1 MKPIS
6 FGFAV
11 FIWVYDVFFF
21 IVQDLLKILMIAGFE
36 SYYSIKI
43 KDKDFFPPVLTDTF
57 SQVKEGERRKTI
69 VTQRSY
75 LAANESVKRSF
86 KIVFLGDSSVGK
98 TSFIRRICRNKFED
112 QLSATG
118 TCIIDFFILVI
129 L

>member
-1 MKPIS
+1 MKSIS

-75 LAANESVKRSF
+75 LAANESVKPLAY
-86 KIVFLGDSSVGK
+86 KSS
-98 TSFIRRICRNKFED
+98 
-112 QLSATG
+112 
-118 TCIIDFFILVI
+118 
-129 L
+129 